1 MDAIGD
7 AKDERDDLGN
17 GKPDEWQPVDASP
30 ATITPPID
38 QPDTNSAG
46 EVDPG
51 SSVSVPTTDAEPPM
65 SAWEPEV
72 QKETLATKK
81 PGRYE
86 LPEVWPSADLSQP
99 TTSKRWLMLSMAL
112 CFTISFLV
120 YISLIPRFTLYSNPP
135 TGDQPFYLMDTLSLV
150 QDGDLNLANNY
161 ANKDFDKFYT
171 YKPAGFVGMTAP
183 YPLTPML
190 ANTIR
195 PITEQYSFHLPG
207 MAVWLVPAWIV
218 GGWFSTHALPVYWP
232 FTLVFMCL
240 LGSLVGL
247 NVFLLAHEITGRL
260 WIAWAVWLPITFS
273 APIMIYS
280 YLIFTEMPVG
290 LLLIYAFR
298 RLALG
303 WKANSWW
310 RLILVGL
317 CIGYIP
323 WLAWRCVIIAA
334 VLAVYALVQ
343 WARYKVGRLEGWK
356 VGRLSTWKLPTFQP
370 SNFVTLG
377 LVFVPVLLSAVLLL
391 WFNLF
396 MFGRVAPD
404 NSVLE
409 QGRIAIFYW
418 PWTSV
423 ENLGKFITA
432 AFGLFF
438 DSTFGLFPYSP
449 VYVLAV
455 VGIIAMVKLGRRS
468 DRRML
473 LWIAALA
480 LPYLSVICAFY
491 AWHGVW
497 CPPARYLATFV
508 PLMAA
513 PLAMALYTFS
523 RSWLPGAI
531 LGVIYAAATV
541 FAFVPMAVWM
551 YDGRNIWPL
560 SPAPAYLWL
569 SEDQSSFWKVDL
581 RRFTVDFRTPD
592 DILHPSSSATLIGA
606 TVLIVFLLYL
616 FMSFQRIVRSR
627 RHWPF
632 VKQGLTWLS
641 AFAVLGSSW
650 FGMNYE
656 YLRHKTV
663 LTRQHSYILPVTLD
677 EPYGITYMNDKVYVT
692 SQARQTKG
700 LVGVLDV
707 TAGSFGAFN
716 LISPTLNGVQKKF
729 EHPTDIKA
737 GSDGLLY
744 VLNNGEGEDAL
755 YVMKP
760 SGEIVRQIT
769 LNSKT
774 PIATG
779 LYLGADGSYYIA
791 DMLGGRVLHYGKN
804 GGETQGIWGGER
816 GGFNNPAGVAVDST
830 GEVYATENGFG
841 LIHELTPKGDFV
853 RKYDI
858 GCKPIHDVAHGDWID
873 VSCDNGPIVSINI
886 KGRFIQLSRFEPKD
900 AKPDVARG
908 LAYGPDD
915 TLYMLDPSRSTIT
928 SYKVVH

>member
-1 MDAIGD
+1 MEVIGD
-7 AKDERDDLGN
+7 AKDEKDNLSNDTPGE
-17 GKPDEWQPVDASP
+17 GQAVDSAPTTLTSSP
-30 ATITPPID
+30 TD
-38 QPDTNSAG
+38 QPHAADAGDGYESSA
-46 EVDPG
+46 
-51 SSVSVPTTDAEPPM
+51 S
-65 SAWEPEV
+65 
-72 QKETLATKK
+72 TLATDVEAPTAKK

-99 TTSKRWLMLSMAL
+99 ITSKRWLMFSMAL

-161 ANKDFDKFYT
+161 ANSDFDKFYT
-171 YKPAGFVGMTAP
+171 YKPAGYVGMTAP

-195 PITEQYSFHLPG
+195 PNTEQYSFHLPG

-323 WLAWRCVIIAA
+323 WLAWRCVVLSA
-334 VLAVYALVQ
+334 VLALYALVQ
-343 WARYKVGRLEGWK
+343 WARSNVPTFRRSNLPTLQ
-356 VGRLSTWKLPTFQP
+356 RSNLPTFQR
-370 SNFVTLG
+370 SNVLTFG
-377 LVFVPVLLSAVLLL
+377 LVFVPVALSAVLLL

-396 MFGRVAPD
+396 MFGRAAPD

-438 DSTFGLFPYSP
+438 DSTFGLFTYSP
-449 VYVLAV
+449 VYVLAI

-473 LWIAALA
+473 LWVAALA

-531 LGVIYAAATV
+531 FGVIYAAATA

-551 YDGRNIWPL
+551 LDGRNIWPL

-569 SEDQSSFWKVDL
+569 AEDPSSFWKADPSSFWKVDL

-606 TVLIVFLLYL
+606 AVLIVFLLYL
-616 FMSFQRIVRSR
+616 FMLFQRVMRSR

-641 AFAVLGSSW
+641 VFAVLGSSW

-677 EPYGITYMNDKVYVT
+677 EPYGITYMDDKVYVT
-692 SQARQTKG
+692 SQARHTKG
-700 LVGVLDV
+700 LVGALDV
-707 TAGSFGAFN
+707 KAGSFGVFN
-716 LISPTLNGVQKKF
+716 LISPTLNGVRKEF
-729 EHPTDIKA
+729 EHPTDIKP

-760 SGEIVRQIT
+760 DGEIVRQIT

-791 DMLGGRVLHYGKN
+791 DMLGGRVLHYGKD

-841 LIHELTPKGDFV
+841 LVHELTPKGDFV

-886 KGRFIQLSRFEPKD
+886 KERFIQLSRFEPKD
-900 AKPDVARG
+900 SRPDVARG